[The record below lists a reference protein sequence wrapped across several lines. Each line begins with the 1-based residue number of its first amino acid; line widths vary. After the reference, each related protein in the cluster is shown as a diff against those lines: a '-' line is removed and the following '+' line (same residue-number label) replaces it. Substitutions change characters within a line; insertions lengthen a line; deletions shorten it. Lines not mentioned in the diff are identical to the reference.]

1 MDLSNKIKAA
11 AEYIKGKSK
20 YNPTIGLILGS
31 GLGAIADQI
40 EDAEYFHTTKFQT
53 SLYLQLKVMLED

>member
-1 MDLSNKIKAA
+1 MDLSNKIKTA

-40 EDAEYFHTTKFQT
+40 
-53 SLYLQLKVMLED
+53 